1 MLHTPAFQAL
11 SLRRLGAASCLTVAA
26 LVAMSLPSG
35 AAVFGNDDRQLLT
48 KDGASLEDKI
58 GTLVSSETGA
68 YCTAFCVAPDMIA
81 TASHCLFGTAATK
94 APKLKNLFFK
104 LASAPAAANGTPIA
118 GRTTGS
124 QSQNVMSGTT
134 RLSVA
139 PPIGAAQDWAVAK
152 LEAPVCK
159 SGGLALSE
167 KPASEIRAAAALG
180 EIYQVAVHADLPDT
194 NLRRGGPCAVSESF
208 PNADAAT
215 IARDFANPDA
225 ILFHT
230 CDTAGG
236 SSGSPLLIDTPNG
249 PEVAGINVGTYV
261 LSRNVT
267 TSQDQQ
273 RQSKSEPIANTAIW
287 IAAIAG
293 AVAELQGR

>member
-1 MLHTPAFQAL
+1 MLKIPPFLAFVAT
-11 SLRRLGAASCLTVAA
+11 RFGVASGLAIAA
-26 LVAMSLPSG
+26 LAVFSSPSR
-35 AAVFGNDDRQLLT
+35 AAVFGNDDRKLLT
-48 KDGASLEDKI
+48 KAEASLEDKI

-94 APKLKNLFFK
+94 APKLKNLYFK
-104 LASAPAAANGTPIA
+104 LASAPETANGTPIA
-118 GRTTGS
+118 ERSTGS
-124 QSQNVMSGTT
+124 QSQNVISGTT

-139 PPIGAAQDWAVAK
+139 PPIGAAQDWVVAT
-152 LEAPVCK
+152 LAAPACK
-159 SGGLALSE
+159 SGGLALSQRPE
-167 KPASEIRAAAALG
+167 SEIRAAASRG
-180 EIYQVAVHADLPDT
+180 EIYQIAVHADLPDT

-208 PNADAAT
+208 PNADEAT
-215 IARDFANPDA
+215 ISRDFANPGA

-293 AVAELQGR
+293 AVAEMEKR

>member
-1 MLHTPAFQAL
+1 MRNIPPFLTFK
-11 SLRRLGAASCLTVAA
+11 ASRFGLATGLAIAA
-26 LVAMSLPSG
+26 LAAFSSPSG
-35 AAVFGNDDRQLLT
+35 AAVFGNDDRQVLT
-48 KDGASLEDKI
+48 KDDAGLEDKI

-94 APKLKNLFFK
+94 APKLKNLLFK
-104 LASAPAAANGTPIA
+104 LAAAPQADSGTPIA
-118 GRTTGS
+118 GRTTRS

-152 LEAPVCK
+152 LESPACT
-159 SGGLALSE
+159 SGGLTLSPRAE
-167 KPASEIRAAAALG
+167 SEIRAAAARG
-180 EIYQVAVHADLPDT
+180 EIYQIAVHADLPDT
-194 NLRRGGPCAVSESF
+194 DLRRGGPCDVSESF
-208 PNADAAT
+208 ANADAAT
-215 IARDFANPDA
+215 IARDFTNPDA

-293 AVAELQGR
+293 AVAEMRER

>member
-1 MLHTPAFQAL
+1 MFKSQPKMAL
-11 SLRRLGAASCLTVAA
+11 KATRLGQVAVFLMVTMAAFSIPAR
-26 LVAMSLPSG
+26 
-35 AAVFGNDDRQLLT
+35 AAVFGSDDRKLLT
-48 KDGASLEDKI
+48 TVDAALEDKI

-68 YCTAFCVAPDMIA
+68 YCTAFCVAPDMVA

-94 APKLKNLFFK
+94 APKLKTLFFK
-104 LASAPAAANGTPIA
+104 LASAPDAANGTPIA
-118 GRTTGS
+118 GRATGS

-134 RLSVA
+134 HLSVA

-152 LEAPVCK
+152 LETPACK
-159 SGGLALSE
+159 SGGLALSQRPE
-167 KPASEIRAAAALG
+167 SEIRATAERG

-194 NLRRGGPCAVSESF
+194 NLRRGGPCAVSQSF

-293 AVAELQGR
+293 AVKELQGR